1 MNEIKNLSRKSARP
15 ATIATKNQKHTMS
28 LTTMSTDDGM
38 YNRVQLRVCQ
48 RGCIKMYYMNVGK
61 IKFNMLYILIVMY
74 LDPKTCFERVLYDV
88 CTIEE
93 KEKCYNSVM

>member
-28 LTTMSTDDGM
+28 LITMSTDDGM

-48 RGCIKMYYMNVGK
+48 RGCIKVYYKNVGK
-61 IKFNMLYILIVMY
+61 LKFNIFIIYFNCYV
-74 LDPKTCFERVLYDV
+74 FE
-88 CTIEE
+88 
-93 KEKCYNSVM
+93 SVNLF

>member
-15 ATIATKNQKHTMS
+15 ATIALKNQKQTMS

-48 RGCIKMYYMNVGK
+48 RGCIKMYYTNVGK
-61 IKFNMLYILIVMY
+61 MKFNIFVIY
-74 LDPKTCFERVLYDV
+74 FN
-88 CTIEE
+88 
-93 KEKCYNSVM
+93 CYVFGSVNLF

>member
-15 ATIATKNQKHTMS
+15 ATIAIKNQKQTMS

-38 YNRVQLRVCQ
+38 YNKVLLRVCQ

-61 IKFNMLYILIVMY
+61 MKFKIFVIFFN
-74 LDPKTCFERVLYDV
+74 CFVFG
-88 CTIEE
+88 
-93 KEKCYNSVM
+93 SVNLF